1 MIHNNSADPVLIKK
15 IHLQI
20 WFLRDEIE
28 SVITNSL
35 TGDPEEVKKTIALL
49 RNEYSGT
56 EGSAEEDEGDT
67 PDNVLDLP
75 VPGNEEEEA
84 SAEEG
89 EEEAS
94 AEEGED
100 ASEENTEE
108 ENSEAPEVEAAEGE
122 ETNEGTAEGTSE
134 EGSEDQVEASAE
146 QQSDVEEVPFEEGTA
161 PVKTYTLNDYLP
173 EANSDGEAVGQR
185 RPNLEPGQMLKA
197 MCFLSELNMDAI
209 YFFCN
214 DKMLAGQ
221 SVVIDFLVPN
231 RFLVMAEIINCRPY
245 NMRSRII
252 SATPHPYRV
261 AARPLFIKTGERTLL
276 REFLETVEPDL
287 DAIAAQ
293 QKAKKPVKKKE
304 EEDDIDD
311 LDDLDL

>member
-49 RNEYSGT
+49 RNEYSG
-56 EGSAEEDEGDT
+56 GGDEGDGEEEPA

-75 VPGNEEEEA
+75 IPGNEGDEDAEGE
-84 SAEEG
+84 AEE
-89 EEEAS
+89 
-94 AEEGED
+94 
-100 ASEENTEE
+100 
-108 ENSEAPEVEAAEGE
+108 VAEGE
-122 ETNEGTAEGTSE
+122 EATDENPEEENAEPIE
-134 EGSEDQVEASAE
+134 ENAE
-146 QQSDVEEVPFEEGTA
+146 PTEEVKAAGEVEEVPFEEGAA
-161 PVKTYTLNDYLP
+161 PVKTYTLQDYLP
-173 EANSDGEAVGQR
+173 ESNSNGEAVGQR
-185 RPNLEPGQMLKA
+185 RPALEPGQKLKA

-214 DKMLAGQ
+214 EKMLAGQ

-231 RFLVMAEIINCRPY
+231 RFLVMAEVVNCRPY

-261 AARPLFIKTGERTLL
+261 AARPLFIKPGERTLL

-287 DAIAAQ
+287 HAIAAMN
-293 QKAKKPVKKKE
+293 KAKKPVKKKE
-304 EEDDIDD
+304 EDNDIDD